1 VFPGNAGRHE
11 KESKHGRIISLTRER
26 QIKTC
31 FSRFRKSTFK
41 KGNKNMELLFKNYDS
56 VLLFTGTDQEREAA
70 EKCYEYNEQLKQKA
84 YNMVLSG
91 NCLFAYIDN
100 MHKNGRLSRL
110 VLHKSAKYEC
120 LQLTCLNYENGDFL
134 YPVYDCSIDNYNK
147 FSFEFSGGERIIIE

>member
-1 VFPGNAGRHE
+1 
-11 KESKHGRIISLTRER
+11 
-26 QIKTC
+26 
-31 FSRFRKSTFK
+31 
-41 KGNKNMELLFKNYDS
+41 MELLFKDYDP
-56 VLLFTGTDQEREAA
+56 VLIFTGTDQEREAA
-70 EKCYEYNEQLKQKA
+70 EKCYEYNEQLKERA